1 MAKLAGVAP
10 ALLDRVE
17 RLLPIDGPGVKPSD
31 LQKHIRWSAPPT
43 MVRKA
48 IMDLCTLGRAR
59 FEGPDGFRRYWR
71 VAAAPEQGDQAHVQE
86 TV

>member
-1 MAKLAGVAP
+1 MTKLAGVAP

-17 RLLPIDGPGVKPSD
+17 RLLPFDGAGVRPSFV
-31 LQKHIRWSAPPT
+31 QKRINWSTAPS

-59 FEGPDGFRRYWR
+59 YEGPDGDRRYWR
-71 VAAAPEQGDQAHVQE
+71 VGAATEDQAHV
-86 TV
+86 